1 MGQNQRGRH
10 GCLKKTP
17 VGRFFA
23 RYVTGNMKK
32 FWVAFIGICL
42 SVSSY
47 AVPAV
52 VDYVIDGDTFAAA
65 VKLDTDISIT
75 VRVRIINIDTPE
87 INGDCEYE
95 IDAAH
100 RAKDRLAEL
109 LAVGD
114 VVELQNVKDDKYL
127 GRIDA
132 NVILSDG
139 RDVGRVLV
147 DGGFARAY
155 DGGKRQGWC
164 EK

>member
-1 MGQNQRGRH
+1 MS
-10 GCLKKTP
+10 
-17 VGRFFA
+17 
-23 RYVTGNMKK
+23 
-32 FWVAFIGICL
+32 VAAH
-42 SVSSY
+42 

-65 VKLDTDISIT
+65 VKLDADISIT

-114 VVELQNVKDDKYL
+114 VIDLQNIKDDKYL

-147 DGGFARAY
+147 DGGFARPY
-155 DGGKRQGWC
+155 DGGKREAWC
-164 EK
+164 K